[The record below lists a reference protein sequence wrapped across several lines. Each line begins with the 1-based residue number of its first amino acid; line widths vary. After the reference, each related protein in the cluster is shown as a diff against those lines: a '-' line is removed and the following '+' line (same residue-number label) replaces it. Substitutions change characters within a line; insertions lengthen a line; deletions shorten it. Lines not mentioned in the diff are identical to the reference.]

1 MNSVY
6 LAFLDNSNLHYF
18 GDCSIV
24 IRDTEKYMLDDI
36 ETYIVEKIN
45 GEKTIDDIAKEIDT
59 ELEIGNFA
67 DVREKIFQFI
77 NSKKEFICTNTVP
90 IHSEMYVTGSK
101 KIKMPYNLIFSL
113 TNKCH
118 HKCIHCY
125 KESSNEKEEHISKER
140 ILKTLNFLKGNLNSI
155 QLTGGEPMLHDDF
168 YEILDFCKENF
179 KTTITTTGTLINSEN
194 AHRFKGLKN
203 IQIPLYSANEE
214 EHDRFTRTKG
224 SFRKAIRAIEEL
236 IKNDIYPSIGSILA
250 KNSVKEAEDLINLCI
265 RLNIKRIRFGY
276 LFPLERARNTNNV
289 ELLSEK
295 EILKILNS
303 LKIKYRDKINVD
315 CDKEEDYN
323 PKFNINQE
331 SVQPYSN
338 SKCLLCGGGTFSL
351 AISGNGNVKPCEII
365 PDDVFSMGNI
375 INEDIEEIITNEKFE
390 NLPICMKKWQSEL
403 QNEGNDIESVC
414 AQLKNYCLKY
424 T

>member
-1 MNSVY
+1 MNAVY
-6 LAFLDNSNLHYF
+6 PIFLGDSNLHYF
-18 GDCSIV
+18 GDCSVV

-45 GEKTIDDIAKEIDT
+45 GKNTIDDIAKEIDT
-59 ELEIGNFA
+59 ELEIGNFE
-67 DVREKIFQFI
+67 DVREKVSQFVD
-77 NSKKEFICTNTVP
+77 SKKEFISSSNVP

-125 KESSNEKEEHISKER
+125 KECSNEKEEYISKDT
-140 ILKTLNFLKGNLNSI
+140 ILKTLNFFKGNLNSI

-179 KTTITTTGTLINSEN
+179 RTTITTTGTLINSQN

-214 EHDRFTRTKG
+214 EHDKFTRAKG
-224 SFRKAIRAIEEL
+224 SFRKAITAIEEL
-236 IKNDIYPSIGSILA
+236 IKNDVYPSIGSILA
-250 KNSVKEAEDLINLCI
+250 KNSLKEAVDLINLCI
-265 RLNIKRIRFGY
+265 KLNIKRIRFGY
-276 LFPLERARNTNNV
+276 LFPLGRANNTNKDDI
-289 ELLSEK
+289 LSEK
-295 EILKILNS
+295 QILKVLNS
-303 LKIKYRDKINVD
+303 LKEEYKDKINVD
-315 CDKEEDYN
+315 CDKEDEYN
-323 PKFNINQE
+323 SDFNMSHDSIQL
-331 SVQPYSN
+331 YSN

-351 AISGNGNVKPCEII
+351 AISGDGNVKPCEIV

-375 INEDIEEIITNEKFE
+375 INEDIKDIIANEKFE
-390 NLPICMKKWQSEL
+390 NLPICMRKWQSEL
-403 QNEGNDIESVC
+403 QNEGKDIESVC
-414 AQLKNYCLKY
+414 VQLKNYCLKY